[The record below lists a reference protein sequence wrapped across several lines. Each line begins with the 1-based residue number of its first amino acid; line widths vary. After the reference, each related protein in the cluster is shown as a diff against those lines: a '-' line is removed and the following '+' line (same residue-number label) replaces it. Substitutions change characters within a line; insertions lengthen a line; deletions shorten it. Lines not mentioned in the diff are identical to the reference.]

1 MGPHVKM
8 LASALLVSYAGGVAE
23 PRPETRYAK
32 QLWLYG
38 AGDGAPV
45 KNIPKLAE
53 LSGVTCETIR
63 RYLPQWERES
73 TEILANTSEMGL
85 ALVLSEEK
93 LEQHS
98 KDSIFIRDQV
108 DKLKF
113 EIENLE
119 KVAVRLGEWMDKFD
133 GDDVVTALQ
142 IFDAWQRSVGTESHL
157 RGQFVAMKKLW
168 DDKVGL
174 DALRDVAVTSQK
186 EIAKGKAKL
195 AVKAMEAETGLQVR
209 NVSAGGVFSRVVN
222 VPQAPEACSDA

>member
-1 MGPHVKM
+1 
-8 LASALLVSYAGGVAE
+8 
-23 PRPETRYAK
+23 
-32 QLWLYG
+32 
-38 AGDGAPV
+38 
-45 KNIPKLAE
+45 
-53 LSGVTCETIR
+53 
-63 RYLPQWERES
+63 
-73 TEILANTSEMGL
+73 
-85 ALVLSEEK
+85 
-93 LEQHS
+93 
-98 KDSIFIRDQV
+98 
-108 DKLKF
+108 
-113 EIENLE
+113 
-119 KVAVRLGEWMDKFD
+119 MDKFN